1 MRLMFVEEI
10 IYNNIPKVCNEYEK
24 DCVREYMDLT
34 LMLLDE
40 FHKVEYSED
49 NMKYVK
55 GNEISWYSIYMNIYN
70 SKMNYVNEYK
80 LPCNNLA
87 SILDNT
93 LNQIKEIS
101 GKKRNKI
108 AFEYLM
114 GYREDKK
121 ISLLRN
127 SEGNDFLKSLIYNY
141 KL

>member
-1 MRLMFVEEI
+1 MFVEEI

-24 DCVREYMDLT
+24 DCIREYMDLT

-40 FHKVEYSED
+40 FHKFDYSED
-49 NMKYVK
+49 NMKYIK
-55 GNEISWYSIYMNIYN
+55 GNDIRWYSIYMHIYN
-70 SKMNYVNEYK
+70 SNKNYAHGQK
-80 LPCNNLA
+80 LPCNTLA
-87 SILDNT
+87 SILEYT

-121 ISLLRN
+121 ISLLKN
-127 SEGNDFLKSLIYNY
+127 SDGNDFLKSLVYNY